1 MECRRILVLVL
12 VLVFL
17 KTRSRTTA
25 RNVFDVA
32 GKRQSMDPAIVV
44 TAALFAAV
52 ALELWGV
59 GAMSRM
65 SDRAR
70 KADRRLS
77 GNDDKGNA
85 ADKQPE
91 RVARDNRVRVYGP
104 LVVQNGLRLSGGSVK
119 LLLRGI
125 PGDSNRHMDL
135 AADLES
141 AGGASTVVIG
151 GVLGRVSARSVVATV
166 DANAAAGAEARVAL
180 VVDPWQAA
188 PVQPASVVMNDLQG
202 LVSQEPRTAFV
213 LVG

>member
-1 MECRRILVLVL
+1 
-12 VLVFL
+12 
-17 KTRSRTTA
+17 
-25 RNVFDVA
+25 
-32 GKRQSMDPAIVV
+32 MDPAIVV

-77 GNDDKGNA
+77 GNVDKGD
-85 ADKQPE
+85 ADKQP
-91 RVARDNRVRVYGP
+91 VARDNRVRVYGP
-104 LVVQNGLRLSGGSVK
+104 VIVQNGLRLSGGSVK

-166 DANAAAGAEARVAL
+166 DAKAAAGAEARVAL

-202 LVSQEPRTAFV
+202 LVSQDPRTAFV